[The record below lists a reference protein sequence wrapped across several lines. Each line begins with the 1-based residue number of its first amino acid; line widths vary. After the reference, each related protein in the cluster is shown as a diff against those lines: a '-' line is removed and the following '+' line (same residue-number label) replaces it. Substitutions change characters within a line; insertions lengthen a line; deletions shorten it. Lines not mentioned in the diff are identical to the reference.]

1 MLHRIMLTVVILGSM
16 SCWNAAAVAETEA
29 ERKACA
35 NDAQTHC
42 PDEIPDRERVYAC
55 LVKKVDLISA
65 PCRKIIRDSL
75 ETRRRPR

>member
-1 MLHRIMLTVVILGSM
+1 MLHRIMLAVAILAAMPG
-16 SCWNAAAVAETEA
+16 WNAVAETEA

-55 LVKKVDLISA
+55 LIKKVSVISPA
-65 PCRKIIRDSL
+65 CRKIINESL
-75 ETRRRPR
+75 PAPRKQR